1 MHTLRHDDP
10 ASRVELDGT
19 WRFQLLRAPDAE
31 PGADWAEAE
40 VPGCWTRQG
49 FDDLPH
55 YTNVQMPFPGFPPDI
70 PDDNPTGVY
79 EREIEAPDAWRGS
92 RIVLHVGAAES
103 VLIASIDGELIGISK
118 DSHLAAE
125 FDVTDALAAPGPHR
139 LTLRVVKWSDA
150 TYVEDQDQWWHGGI
164 TRSVFLYRTGPVWLA
179 DVRAV
184 GGLADDLTTGTLD
197 LRIEVGALDGDPGPG
212 WTAEVAIG
220 GTERRYD
227 IPTKTPPEAGHKFA
241 QPEADLLSRTAAHA
255 ERTKEETETGWPA
268 LHAWFDPPAVGVVSD
283 RLTFPGV
290 TAWAPERPHLE
301 EIRVTLRDPSGA
313 IADETRQRIGFRRVE
328 IAGRDLL
335 LNGRR
340 VLVHGVN
347 RHDFDQ
353 HTGRVI
359 SRETM
364 RADLVLMKQFGFN
377 AVRTSHYP
385 NDPAFLDLTDELGLW
400 VIDEADIESHAFWGT
415 ICDDPRYLN
424 QWVTRVSRM
433 IERDVNH
440 PSIFAWSMG
449 NESGYGRNHDAAA
462 AWARSTDPSRPLHYE
477 GAIKFDWAAD
487 EQASDFACPM
497 YPTLGA
503 IVAHTTSGAQVRP
516 LIMCEYSHAMGN
528 SNGTLADYWDAI
540 ETTPGLQGG
549 FIWEFWDHGLVQELP
564 DGRTHWAY
572 GGDFGDEPN
581 DGNFV
586 MDGLVW
592 PDRRPKPSL
601 FEHRQIAA
609 PVRFAATDDTVADG
623 IIAVESRLDVR
634 DLGWLTATWEVTAD
648 GDRIGGGALP
658 LPDLGPDEHGTTT
671 VPDWAAPADDG
682 REWLLTILVT
692 TAADEPWA
700 AAGHEMGWGQ
710 ILLHAGRTLLP
721 EPATSGGVD
730 VSRMLDGE
738 GRLVH
743 PFLARSPEPC
753 LSRAPTDND
762 RIGGMAG
769 RWSTQGLDRLERRLI
784 SIDQDGSA
792 TVVTAEL
799 RTGGGQVIRHER
811 TIRPTA
817 TGLLVDERITVPDAL
832 TDVPR
837 VGISFETV
845 AGFED
850 ATWLGR
856 GPQECYPDRKRG
868 ARLGRWSSSVTDLA
882 VPYVR
887 PQENGGR
894 ADVRRLELADGAGR
908 SLRLTFDRPMQVS
921 ATHDRDRDLADATH
935 DIDLVARR
943 ETIVHVDVAHRGLG
957 TASCGPD
964 TLAEYLI
971 PTGEHRWTW
980 SLEWDGAGSAP
991 G

>member
-1 MHTLRHDDP
+1 
-10 ASRVELDGT
+10 
-19 WRFQLLRAPDAE
+19 
-31 PGADWAEAE
+31 
-40 VPGCWTRQG
+40 
-49 FDDLPH
+49 
-55 YTNVQMPFPGFPPDI
+55 
-70 PDDNPTGVY
+70 
-79 EREIEAPDAWRGS
+79 
-92 RIVLHVGAAES
+92 
-103 VLIASIDGELIGISK
+103 
-118 DSHLAAE
+118 
-125 FDVTDALAAPGPHR
+125 
-139 LTLRVVKWSDA
+139 
-150 TYVEDQDQWWHGGI
+150 
-164 TRSVFLYRTGPVWLA
+164 
-179 DVRAV
+179 
-184 GGLADDLTTGTLD
+184 
-197 LRIEVGALDGDPGPG
+197 
-212 WTAEVAIG
+212 
-220 GTERRYD
+220 
-227 IPTKTPPEAGHKFA
+227 
-241 QPEADLLSRTAAHA
+241 
-255 ERTKEETETGWPA
+255 
-268 LHAWFDPPAVGVVSD
+268 
-283 RLTFPGV
+283 
-290 TAWAPERPHLE
+290 
-301 EIRVTLRDPSGA
+301 
-313 IADETRQRIGFRRVE
+313 
-328 IAGRDLL
+328 
-335 LNGRR
+335 
-340 VLVHGVN
+340 
-347 RHDFDQ
+347 
-353 HTGRVI
+353 
-359 SRETM
+359 
-364 RADLVLMKQFGFN
+364 
-377 AVRTSHYP
+377 
-385 NDPAFLDLTDELGLW
+385 
-400 VIDEADIESHAFWGT
+400 
-415 ICDDPRYLN
+415 
-424 QWVTRVSRM
+424 
-433 IERDVNH
+433 
-440 PSIFAWSMG
+440 
-449 NESGYGRNHDAAA
+449 
-462 AWARSTDPSRPLHYE
+462 
-477 GAIKFDWAAD
+477 
-487 EQASDFACPM
+487 
-497 YPTLGA
+497 
-503 IVAHTTSGAQVRP
+503 
-516 LIMCEYSHAMGN
+516 
-528 SNGTLADYWDAI
+528 
-540 ETTPGLQGG
+540 
-549 FIWEFWDHGLVQELP
+549 
-564 DGRTHWAY
+564 
-572 GGDFGDEPN
+572 
-581 DGNFV
+581 
-586 MDGLVW
+586 
-592 PDRRPKPSL
+592 
-601 FEHRQIAA
+601 
-609 PVRFAATDDTVADG
+609 
-623 IIAVESRLDVR
+623 
-634 DLGWLTATWEVTAD
+634 
-648 GDRIGGGALP
+648 
-658 LPDLGPDEHGTTT
+658 

-868 ARLGRWSSSVTDLA
+868 ARLGRWTSSVTDLA